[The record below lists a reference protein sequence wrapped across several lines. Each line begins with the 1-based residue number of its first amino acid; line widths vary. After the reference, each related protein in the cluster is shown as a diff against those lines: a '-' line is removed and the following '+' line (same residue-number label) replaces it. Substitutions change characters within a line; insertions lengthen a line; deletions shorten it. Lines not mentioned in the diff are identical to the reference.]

1 MGGKVTGIGQTQH
14 EEIPQVLESRCT
26 QGRFQLGFA
35 QPVYVGSNEAQEGPP
50 DGAPVGSSHSITFY
64 SRQLAEG
71 SSEGKPFPY
80 NYAVGHLGD
89 EVGHRWSAYVSAKV
103 NMDVHRSF
111 FCPGGLALMRQPAPY
126 FKPDCQLRSA
136 AVRCML
142 SVGL

>member
-1 MGGKVTGIGQTQH
+1 VGGKVTGIGQTQH

-71 SSEGKPFPY
+71 SPEGKPFPTTTR
-80 NYAVGHLGD
+80 LGIS
-89 EVGHRWSAYVSAKV
+89 GMKWATAGPHTSPPKSTRMYT
-103 NMDVHRSF
+103 
-111 FCPGGLALMRQPAPY
+111 AL
-126 FKPDCQLRSA
+126 F
-136 AVRCML
+136 
-142 SVGL
+142 SVQAGSL